1 MILLALAAAGAAAAA
16 DPSPEGWSCAN
27 PIEVRCSDEECSA
40 ESDAFTPMS
49 VSMSLAGGF
58 SVCAYTGCWEGAGAP
73 ARQEGRL
80 LWTGDDLPFS
90 TSPDGEMKADV
101 TLLLI
106 EEEGVGF
113 VRTAGFAAPLLCER
127 AGTPPEEPAPESKE
141 ESEEESE
148 E

>member
-1 MILLALAAAGAAAAA
+1 MILLALAAAGAISASE
-16 DPSPEGWSCAN
+16 PPPEGWSCSN
-27 PIEVRCSDEECSA
+27 PIEVRCSDDGCSA
-40 ESDAFTPMS
+40 ESEAFTPMS
-49 VSMSLAGGF
+49 VSMSAAGGF
-58 SVCAYTGCWEGAGAP
+58 SVCAYTGCWEGVGAP

-113 VRTAGFAAPLLCER
+113 VRTAGFAAPLLCEP
-127 AGTPPEEPAPESKE
+127 AGPWAEEPSAENADE
-141 ESEEESE
+141 ALE
-148 E
+148 